1 MMDVSKKTLVWIHCL
16 RSLHNISL
24 PYVGHMK
31 FNPAH
36 AQLPSFN
43 WDLAAKTFF
52 IKENTDLIKISTEG
66 DWTLTTTLYNKIQRL
81 IDNTQNTL
89 VFDVKQLHLPYQKT
103 IAFSQFIRH
112 NLRNMEHISKTSLDM
127 LLAFSALLLYVSGWD
142 IELAIEKMIKL
153 VKSPKIV
160 DKNSGNI
167 IGFNPFY
174 DFEAWIVIS
183 KIREVMSA
191 SKNGFDYKLQIDSI
205 KRQLKDEYQ
214 RWESRTL
221 NPKTQTE

>member
-1 MMDVSKKTLVWIHCL
+1 M
-16 RSLHNISL
+16 
-24 PYVGHMK
+24 
-31 FNPAH
+31 
-36 AQLPSFN
+36 
-43 WDLAAKTFF
+43 
-52 IKENTDLIKISTEG
+52 
-66 DWTLTTTLYNKIQRL
+66 
-81 IDNTQNTL
+81 
-89 VFDVKQLHLPYQKT
+89 
-103 IAFSQFIRH
+103 
-112 NLRNMEHISKTSLDM
+112 
-127 LLAFSALLLYVSGWD
+127 LLYVSGWD